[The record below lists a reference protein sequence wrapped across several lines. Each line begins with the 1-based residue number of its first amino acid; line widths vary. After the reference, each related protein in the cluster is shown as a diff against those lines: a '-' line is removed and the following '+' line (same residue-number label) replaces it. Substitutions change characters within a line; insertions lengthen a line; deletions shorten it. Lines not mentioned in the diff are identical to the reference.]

1 MKKKYLPPL
10 TQTTAVHHGE
20 LLGNSGVRNDGT
32 KIIDGSTNYMGNEE
46 GDGSDAGA
54 KNGGWDLW
62 SNDVWGILLAIAM
75 MWTTAVQAQV
85 ESPNTPT
92 ILDATWTEVDDPSAE
107 SFADLHF
114 AGPSVVK
121 YTVEDITAFSS
132 SHRDYSYIAIL
143 EVRRED
149 GTVKGKKYY
158 KCTATY
164 QRSGWTWNR
173 TVNFQESTDGT
184 TWGSSHA
191 GATIDGEIE
200 IAQGETGDH
209 LYMEIYGGNGEVILN
224 ALSTISTRYDIY
236 DDKPLFGDDTST
248 DIRSNR
254 IKDHPEK
261 IDVYVHRTLQ
271 GDGAWSTLCLPF
283 DMSHAQMKNTFG
295 NAVVYS
301 EFTSVDLEHG
311 FIDFT
316 STQNGIKAGKPY
328 LIQNNGATITN
339 FFADD
344 VMFTVESVKEANNNR
359 QSDNQSQGYW
369 YVGLLEPTAVNSD
382 EEELFNPDGTAVYI
396 ATAEDGAQH
405 LKRLSDD
412 GSIKAFRAYLR
423 FPATDTS
430 QNDMML
436 INLDNMQNPES
447 TGVIRINDGKRP
459 DVRVYNLHGEIV
471 GTDIDH
477 LPRGVY
483 IHQGKK
489 IMIK

>member
-1 MKKKYLPPL
+1 M
-10 TQTTAVHHGE
+10 QHE
-20 LLGNSGVRNDGT
+20 QLLSVSGVRNDGT
-32 KIIDGSTNYMGNEE
+32 KIIDGSTDYSDNEE

-54 KNGGWDLW
+54 KAGGWDLW
-62 SNDVWGILLAIAM
+62 SDYLWGIFLAIAM
-75 MWTTAVQAQV
+75 TWTATVQAQV

-121 YTVEDITAFSS
+121 YTVEDITEFSTT
-132 SHRDYSYIAIL
+132 HRDYSYIAIL
-143 EVRRED
+143 EVRRENE
-149 GTVKGKKYY
+149 TVKGKKYY

-164 QRSGWTWNR
+164 QRSGWSWSR
-173 TVNFQESTDGT
+173 SVSFQESTDGS

-191 GATIDGEIE
+191 GATIDGQID

-224 ALSTISTRYDIY
+224 ALSTISTRYDLY
-236 DDKPLFGDDTST
+236 DDKPLFGDDTGT

-283 DMSHAQMKNTFG
+283 DMSHAQMMKTFG
-295 NAVVYS
+295 NDVVYS

-328 LIQNNGATITN
+328 LIQNNGNTITN

-344 VMFTVESVKEANNNR
+344 VTFTVESVKKANSDR

-369 YVGLLEPTAVNSD
+369 YVGLLEPTAVNSAED
-382 EEELFNPDGTAVYI
+382 EKTFNPHGTAVYV
-396 ATAEDGAQH
+396 AEAKDGSQH

-412 GSIKAFRAYLR
+412 GSIKAFRAYLC
-423 FPATDTS
+423 FPVSDASSSAKMTIQLQDTETTYVMKM
-430 QNDMML
+430 NA
-436 INLDNMQNPES
+436 
-447 TGVIRINDGKRP
+447 DGKRH
-459 DVRVYNLHGEIV
+459 DNQVYNLRGEAV
-471 GTDIDH
+471 GTDFDS
-477 LPRGVY
+477 LPHGVY
-483 IHQGKK
+483 IYQGKK
-489 IMIK
+489 IMTGN